1 MPSLTVHHIAHCP
14 EALPP
19 WKFVPAFKA
28 VVTRTLAPIPKHGY
42 LTVRAN
48 EYVLVL
54 HDAGWLY
61 ADARR
66 ALSHVCV
73 ARCGEMSK
81 H

>member
-1 MPSLTVHHIAHCP
+1 MEVRAGL
-14 EALPP
+14 
-19 WKFVPAFKA
+19 KA
-28 VVTRTLAPIPKHGY
+28 VVAKPWTPIPKHGY
-42 LTVRAN
+42 LIVRAN
-48 EYVLVL
+48 ERVLVL